1 MKTRS
6 TLLFLLAL
14 AVTFCAQAQDAAT
27 KIANL
32 GQMSYNEASST
43 VDAIVNQNRQ
53 LASTLTKEIEQ
64 PNFPPDSKTC
74 AIYLLGELHPR
85 DISSIHALVENID
98 FAASRRDIGLTI
110 GRWGTYP
117 AQEALAKIGMPAV
130 YVILRVY
137 LPTENNQLR
146 RHLMCSVLQGVLGK
160 DLGTIAIKQK
170 LDKESDSAKKLN
182 LQAAL
187 QELQKN

>member
-6 TLLFLLAL
+6 TLLFLLAI
-14 AVTFCAQAQDAAT
+14 AVAFCAQAQDAT
-27 KIANL
+27 KKITNL

-43 VDAIVNQNRQ
+43 VDAVVDQKRQ
-53 LASTLTKEIEQ
+53 LAITLTKEIAQ

-74 AIYLLGELHPR
+74 AIYLLGELCPR
-85 DISSIHALVENID
+85 DISSIDALVENID
-98 FAASRRDIGLTI
+98 FVASRRDIGLTI

-117 AQEALAKIGMPAV
+117 AQEALVRIGMPAV

-137 LPTENNQLR
+137 LPTENDQLR
-146 RHLMCSVLQGVLGK
+146 RRLMCSVLQAVLGK
-160 DLGTIAIKQK
+160 DIGTIILKQR
-170 LDKESDSAKKLN
+170 LDKESEPTKKAN

-187 QELQKN
+187 QELEK

>member
-1 MKTRS
+1 M
-6 TLLFLLAL
+6 AL